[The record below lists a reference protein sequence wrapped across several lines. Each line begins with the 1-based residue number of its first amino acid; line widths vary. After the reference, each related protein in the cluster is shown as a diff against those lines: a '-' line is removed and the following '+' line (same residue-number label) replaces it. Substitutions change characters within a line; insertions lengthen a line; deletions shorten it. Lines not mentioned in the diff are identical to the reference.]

1 MACNLVVKDV
11 DEQVVL
17 RLKQRATAHNRSEE
31 EEHREILVAALM
43 GTKRRSLFE
52 VLRGMPDVG
61 ENSDFDCRSDS
72 EHQHR

>member
-1 MACNLVVKDV
+1 MVTNLVVRNV
-11 DEQVVL
+11 DENVIL
-17 RLKQRATAHNRSEE
+17 RLKKRAAAHNRSAE

-72 EHQHR
+72 EHQH